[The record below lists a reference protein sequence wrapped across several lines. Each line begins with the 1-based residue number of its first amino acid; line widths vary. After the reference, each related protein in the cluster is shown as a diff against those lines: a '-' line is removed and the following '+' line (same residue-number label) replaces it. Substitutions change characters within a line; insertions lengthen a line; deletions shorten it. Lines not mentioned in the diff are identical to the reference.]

1 MIVPP
6 PNYGAF
12 KIGNLP
18 KKGYNKNVGPN
29 PPYIEDP
36 IEDTVTYQKDV
47 RPPVWRDPTHTTTT
61 AFNAHS
67 TTLKNTAGMLNKWI
81 DFKFNE

>member
-36 IEDTVTYQKDV
+36 
-47 RPPVWRDPTHTTTT
+47 THTTTT

-67 TTLKNTAGMLNKWI
+67 TTLKNTAGMLNK
-81 DFKFNE
+81 

>member
-18 KKGYNKNVGPN
+18 KKGYNKNAGPN

-36 IEDTVTYQKDV
+36 VEDTVTYQKGGITN
-47 RPPVWRDPTHTTTT
+47 PESPNSLQANRDSLLTPET
-61 AFNAHS
+61 
-67 TTLKNTAGMLNKWI
+67 
-81 DFKFNE
+81 NEDQADARKVGA